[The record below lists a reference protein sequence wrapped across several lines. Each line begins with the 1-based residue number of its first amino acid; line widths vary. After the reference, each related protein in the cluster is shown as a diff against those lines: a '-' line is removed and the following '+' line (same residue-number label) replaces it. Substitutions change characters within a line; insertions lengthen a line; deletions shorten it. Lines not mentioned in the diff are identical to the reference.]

1 MVDSSEAATE
11 GRKGALRKK
20 SRDALKSELKERILE
35 LYEGELM
42 DIYFTEFVTQ

>member
-1 MVDSSEAATE
+1 MSRVSDGKYPVDEVAST
-11 GRKGALRKK
+11 K
-20 SRDALKSELKERILE
+20 SRDTLKSELKERILE